1 MVINILYR
9 NTKKNTEAT
18 SWSFLVEM
26 KQNHL
31 IRPHVLSV

>member
-18 SWSFLVEM
+18 SWSFL
-26 KQNHL
+26 K
-31 IRPHVLSV
+31 